1 MTSHQH
7 ITQTEVPFL
16 RARFMITLCAITCSN
31 EEVLFTMKHRIIM
44 GALTFAILASAT
56 VVAGDALKSGP
67 AVGKN
72 IPGPFHP
79 LNVTGDKAGEKHCL
93 V

>member
-1 MTSHQH
+1 MM
-7 ITQTEVPFL
+7 L
-16 RARFMITLCAITCSN
+16 LYAITCSN

-44 GALTFAILASAT
+44 GAFTFAILASAT

-79 LNVTGDKAGEKHCL
+79 LNVTGEKAGEKHCL

>member
-1 MTSHQH
+1 
-7 ITQTEVPFL
+7 
-16 RARFMITLCAITCSN
+16 
-31 EEVLFTMKHRIIM
+31 MKHRIIL
-44 GALTFAILASAT
+44 GAFTLAILATAS

-67 AVGKN
+67 PVGKN

-79 LNVTGDKAGEKHCL
+79 LNITGAQAGEKHCL